1 MIIMENVSELA
12 EVIKYAIVGISSAAA
27 VIGSVV
33 GWARYSFLKRK
44 VEVENE
50 NYTSRMQADV
60 QKIQA
65 ETACMQDPTVRA
77 HLAREQRLDFLR
89 EVLEIRDNYSR
100 DTLQDFSNPE
110 DIREHTDA
118 VFGSCPNLEAEL
130 QRLEELAQNEPPFS
144 GR

>member
-65 ETACMQDPTVRA
+65 ETARMQDPTVRA
-77 HLAREQRLDFLR
+77 YLARQRRIDFLR
-89 EVLEIRDNYSR
+89 EVLQKRDNYAR
-100 DTLQDFSNPE
+100 DAFVDFSNH
-110 DIREHTDA
+110 INVRENIDA
-118 VFGSCPNLEAEL
+118 VFGPCPNLEAEL
-130 QRLEELAQNEPPFS
+130 QRLEESAQNEPPFL

>member
-1 MIIMENVSELA
+1 MENVSELA

-65 ETACMQDPTVRA
+65 ETARMQDPTVRA
-77 HLAREQRLDFLR
+77 YLARQRRIDFLR
-89 EVLEIRDNYSR
+89 EVLQKRDNYAR
-100 DTLQDFSNPE
+100 DAFVDFSNH
-110 DIREHTDA
+110 INVRENIDA
-118 VFGSCPNLEAEL
+118 VFGPCPNLEAEL
-130 QRLEELAQNEPPFS
+130 QRLEESAQNEPPFL

>member
-1 MIIMENVSELA
+1 MENVSELA
-12 EVIKYAIVGISSAAA
+12 EVIKYAIVGVSSAAA

-65 ETACMQDPTVRA
+65 ETARMQDPTVRA
-77 HLAREQRLDFLR
+77 YLARQRRIDFLR
-89 EVLEIRDNYSR
+89 EVLQKRDNYAR
-100 DTLQDFSNPE
+100 DAFVDFSNH
-110 DIREHTDA
+110 INVRENIDA
-118 VFGSCPNLEAEL
+118 VFGPCPNLEAEL
-130 QRLEELAQNEPPFS
+130 QRLEESAQNEPPFL

>member
-12 EVIKYAIVGISSAAA
+12 EVIKYAIVGVSSAAA

-65 ETACMQDPTVRA
+65 ETARMQDPTVRA
-77 HLAREQRLDFLR
+77 YLARQRRIDFLR
-89 EVLEIRDNYSR
+89 EVLQKRDNYAR
-100 DTLQDFSNPE
+100 DAFVDFSNH
-110 DIREHTDA
+110 INVRENIDA
-118 VFGSCPNLEAEL
+118 VFGPCPNLEAEL
-130 QRLEELAQNEPPFS
+130 QRLEESAQNEPPFL